1 MAQTEELKQEE
12 TATQA
17 QSAEFAEAQNL
28 GIKNTDG
35 KVEMLLDINMPITVT
50 LGGTNIPV
58 RQLLQLCPGS
68 VLQLDKLI
76 DEPAELYVQ
85 DIKFA
90 TGDIVIVDGH
100 FAIRVKE
107 IVGAAPTAPAAGS
120 AETASPQPEAEP
132 TEQQQ

>member
-1 MAQTEELKQEE
+1 MSDTQTENTETQESG
-12 TATQA
+12 TNA
-17 QSAEFAEAQNL
+17 QGAEFSEAQDI
-28 GIKNTDG
+28 GIKNADG
-35 KVEMLLDINMPITVT
+35 KIEMLLDINMPITVT
-50 LGGTNIPV
+50 LGGTEIPV

-100 FAIRVKE
+100 FAIRIKE
-107 IVGAAPTAPAAGS
+107 IEG
-120 AETASPQPEAEP
+120 ASPEEITDAA
-132 TEQQQ
+132 QQ